1 MAGNAATVIIMNT
14 GSHAESLPVLAPPR
28 VRARRPSPWRR
39 RLIVAA
45 ILLAGLVLLLVLV
58 TNLIVLLD
66 SDGEIWNSP
75 AEAKHAEVAIVPG
88 AMVNPD
94 GTMSM
99 MLADRVN
106 QAAALYEDG
115 KVDKILVSGDH
126 GQWSY
131 DEPTTMRRALMAD
144 GVPAKVIYTDHAG
157 FNTHAT
163 MERAKEIF
171 GVTSA
176 TIVTQ
181 GFHMKRSLYL
191 AKAAGL
197 KANGLTSDL
206 HGYGGQ
212 GIKSDVREVASRAKA
227 VFDVLRGAPVVGGD
241 PVPISGP
248 ASASW
253 GPKAPEGTP
262 PAGAPSN

>member
-1 MAGNAATVIIMNT
+1 MNT

-28 VRARRPSPWRR
+28 IRERRPSPWRR
-39 RLIVAA
+39 RLILAA
-45 ILLAGLVLLLVLV
+45 FLVFALGLLMILV

-66 SDGEIWNSP
+66 SDGKVWSDP
-75 AEAKHAEVAIVPG
+75 AEATHAEVAIVPG
-88 AMVNPD
+88 ALVNSD
-94 GTMSM
+94 GTMST

-106 QAAALYEDG
+106 QAAALYKDG

-131 DEPTTMRRALMAD
+131 DEPTTMRFALEAQ
-144 GVPAKVIYTDHAG
+144 GIPARVIYEDHAG
-157 FNTHAT
+157 FNTNAT
-163 MERAKEIF
+163 MQRAKDIF

-176 TIVTQ
+176 TVVTQ
-181 GFHMKRSLYL
+181 GFHMKRSLFL
-191 AKAAGL
+191 AQAAGI

-212 GIKSDVREVASRAKA
+212 GIKSDVREVLSRSKA
-227 VFDVLRGAPVVGGD
+227 VFDLLRGAPVTGGD

-253 GPKAPEGTP
+253 GPKAPPGTP
-262 PAGAPSN
+262 PAGAP

>member
-1 MAGNAATVIIMNT
+1 MNP
-14 GSHAESLPVLAPPR
+14 GAQAESLPVLAPPK
-28 VRARRPSPWRR
+28 VKTGGPSPWLRR
-39 RLIVAA
+39 
-45 ILLAGLVLLLVLV
+45 GLVAIALLGTFGLLLVLV
-58 TNLIVLLD
+58 TNLLVLFA
-66 SDGEIWNSP
+66 SDGKIWDDP
-75 AEAKHAEVAIVPG
+75 AEATHAEVAIVPG

-94 GTMSM
+94 GTMSL

-106 QAAALYEDG
+106 QAAALYRDG

-126 GQWSY
+126 GQWAY

-144 GVPAKVIYTDHAG
+144 GVPARVIYTDHAG
-157 FNTHAT
+157 FNTNAT
-163 MERAKEIF
+163 MRRARDIF
-171 GVTSA
+171 GVGSA
-176 TIVTQ
+176 IIVTQ

-212 GIKSDVREVASRAKA
+212 GIKSDVREVLSRTKS
-227 VFDVLRGAPVVGGD
+227 VFDVLTGAAVMGGG
-241 PVPISGP
+241 PVPITGP
-248 ASASW
+248 ARASW
-253 GPKAPEGTP
+253 GPKAPPGTP

>member
-1 MAGNAATVIIMNT
+1 MESS
-14 GSHAESLPVLAPPR
+14 SHAESLPYLAAATTRSRPPS
-28 VRARRPSPWRR
+28 VWKS
-39 RLIVAA
+39 RLLIA
-45 ILLAGLVLLLVLV
+45 IAIFGTIGLLLVVL
-58 TNLIVLLD
+58 TNLFVLLD
-66 SDGEIWNSP
+66 SDGQIWNDP
-75 AEAKHAEVAIVPG
+75 AEASHAEVAIVPG

-106 QAAALYEDG
+106 QAAALYKAG

-126 GQWSY
+126 GQWVY
-131 DEPTTMRRALMAD
+131 DEPTTMRRALLAD

-163 MERAKEIF
+163 MERARDIF
-171 GVTSA
+171 GVSDA

-181 GFHMKRSLYL
+181 GFHMKRSLFL

-197 KANGLTSDL
+197 DANGLTSDL

-212 GIKSDVREVASRAKA
+212 GVKSDVREIFSRTKA
-227 VFDVLRGAPVVGGD
+227 VFDVLRGAPVVGGE
-241 PVPISGP
+241 PVPIEGP
-248 ASASW
+248 ASVSW
-253 GPKAPEGTP
+253 GPDAPAGTP
-262 PAGAPSN
+262 PAGAPAE

>member
-1 MAGNAATVIIMNT
+1 MDS

-28 VRARRPSPWRR
+28 VKERRPSPWRKR
-39 RLIVAA
+39 FLVAA
-45 ILLAGLVLLLVLV
+45 VLTLAIGLLMILAA
-58 TNLIVLLD
+58 NLIVLLD
-66 SDGEIWNSP
+66 SDGKIWNDP
-75 AEAKHAEVAIVPG
+75 AEATHAEVAIVPG

-99 MLADRVN
+99 MLADRVD
-106 QAAALYEDG
+106 QAAALYKDG

-126 GQWSY
+126 GQWTY
-131 DEPTTMRRALMAD
+131 DEPTTMRHALMAE
-144 GVPAKVIYTDHAG
+144 GIPARVIFTDHAG

-163 MERAKEIF
+163 MQRAKDIF

-176 TIVTQ
+176 IIVTQ
-181 GFHMKRSLYL
+181 GFHMKRSLFL

-197 KANGLTSDL
+197 SANGLTSDL

-227 VFDVLRGAPVVGGD
+227 VFDVLTGAPVMGGD
-241 PVPISGP
+241 PVPITGP
-248 ASASW
+248 AKASW
-253 GPKAPEGTP
+253 GPKAPAGTP
-262 PAGAPSN
+262 PAGAP

>member
-1 MAGNAATVIIMNT
+1 MET
-14 GSHAESLPVLAPPR
+14 GSHAESLSVLAPPKI
-28 VRARRPSPWRR
+28 RARRPSPWRR
-39 RLIVAA
+39 RLIVAF
-45 ILLAGLVLLLVLV
+45 ILLAGLGLLLVLV
-58 TNLIVLLD
+58 TNLIVLID

-75 AEAKHAEVAIVPG
+75 TEAEHAEVAIVPG
-88 AMVNPD
+88 AMVNSD

-99 MLADRVN
+99 MLADRVD
-106 QAAALYEDG
+106 QAAALFKDG

-126 GQWSY
+126 GQWTY
-131 DEPTTMRRALMAD
+131 DEPTTMRRALMAE
-144 GVPAKVIYTDHAG
+144 GVPGKVIYTDHAG

-163 MERAKEIF
+163 MERAKQIF

-191 AKAAGL
+191 AQAAGID
-197 KANGLTSDL
+197 ANGLTSDL

-227 VFDVLRGAPVVGGD
+227 FFDVLRGAPVVGGD
-241 PVPISGP
+241 PVPINGP

-253 GPKAPEGTP
+253 GPKAPDGTP
-262 PAGAPSN
+262 PAGAP